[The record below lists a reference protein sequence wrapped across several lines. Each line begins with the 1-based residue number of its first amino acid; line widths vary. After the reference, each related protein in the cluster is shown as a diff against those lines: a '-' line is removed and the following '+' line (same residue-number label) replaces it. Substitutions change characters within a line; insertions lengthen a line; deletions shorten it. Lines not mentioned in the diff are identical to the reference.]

1 MRRGRHFFT
10 LDFDTTLLV
19 HNCDNRLMTYSLVC
33 HEASYDCSY
42 VIQRNSEEEEV
53 MQEAGRHAQEA
64 HEMQY
69 SDFTSETTKKLRS
82 LIRQT

>member
-1 MRRGRHFFT
+1 
-10 LDFDTTLLV
+10 
-19 HNCDNRLMTYSLVC
+19 MTYSLVC
-33 HEASYDCSY
+33 QEASYDCSY
-42 VIQRNSEEEEV
+42 VIQRNSEEEEEE
-53 MQEAGRHAQEA
+53 MQKAGRHAQEA